1 MALKGLYVIIP
12 AYNEGR
18 SIRKVVDQFHGT
30 GAKIVVV
37 DDGSRDDTTDTLR
50 ESNAIVLEHLFNLG
64 QGAALQ
70 TGIVF
75 ATEQSDCS
83 YVATFDADGQHR
95 LEDLIKMHETIKN
108 NKALDIVLGS
118 RFLESRNETMP
129 TMRRMILKAG
139 TKIMNSLSGIHL
151 TDTHN
156 GLRVM
161 TKEFTKKLNIVSPD
175 MAHASEILI
184 KIAKY
189 NARYSEVPIEVVYT
203 DYSKSKG
210 QPMIN
215 SVNIIVDV
223 IVSKYLEK
231 A

>member
-1 MALKGLYVIIP
+1 
-12 AYNEGR
+12 
-18 SIRKVVDQFHGT
+18 
-30 GAKIVVV
+30 
-37 DDGSRDDTTDTLR
+37 
-50 ESNAIVLEHLFNLG
+50 
-64 QGAALQ
+64 
-70 TGIVF
+70 
-75 ATEQSDCS
+75 
-83 YVATFDADGQHR
+83 
-95 LEDLIKMHETIKN
+95 
-108 NKALDIVLGS
+108 
-118 RFLESRNETMP
+118 
-129 TMRRMILKAG
+129 
-139 TKIMNSLSGIHL
+139 MNSLSDTRL

-161 TKEFTKKLNIVSPD
+161 TKEFAKKLNIISPD